1 LLFSKV
7 EDQAMKRDK
16 TGRSKPTELSVEADS
31 AEIPEP
37 AAKQASPSP
46 PPLKAK
52 SPSAQSPGKS
62 AGKSQDKPQ
71 GKSGREKKAADGKPT
86 QVNMASEARLAA
98 GRVLRDQTA
107 HVLHGKWK
115 RDKSAVDPI
124 AILQASDK
132 GRIET
137 LLPIRYGRMLQSPFT
152 FYRGSAAVMAADLAK
167 TPASGLR
174 VQACGDCHLM
184 NFGGFATPERNILFD
199 INDFDE
205 TLPAPWEWD
214 VKRLVA
220 SFALAARSNGFS
232 DADGREAAMTC
243 ARSYRKHLREYAEMS
258 PLEVWYAR
266 VTGDDMIDLA
276 KDERLKDRIR
286 KRIAKAV
293 EENGSDLA
301 FPQLA
306 GMVGGQIRI
315 KDAPPLIYH
324 FGEMEGDNA
333 REMIEEN
340 IQTYRETLADDRR
353 ELFDRYRVVDGAIK
367 VVGIGS
373 VGTMCLVVLMMSAAN
388 EPLFLQFKEAR
399 PSVLE
404 PYAGKSAYAH
414 PGQRVVMGQ
423 RLTQPASDVFLG
435 WITGKGGR
443 VGYVRQLRDAKIK
456 PLVETMDEDFLAQY
470 GKACG
475 WVLARAHAKSGD
487 AMMISGYLGS
497 KDGFD
502 EAMGA
507 FAIAYADQ
515 AERDHAALKAA
526 VRAGKIEVHI
536 EE

>member
-1 LLFSKV
+1 
-7 EDQAMKRDK
+7 MKRDK
-16 TGRSKPTELSVEADS
+16 TGRSNPTNGSPEAASDAPQQPVAEQTS
-31 AEIPEP
+31 ATAPHI
-37 AAKQASPSP
+37 
-46 PPLKAK
+46 LKAK
-52 SPSAQSPGKS
+52 SPPGKS
-62 AGKSQDKPQ
+62 SGKPR
-71 GKSGREKKAADGKPT
+71 REKKVTDDKPAQAD
-86 QVNMASEARLAA
+86 MADEARLAA
-98 GRVLRDQTA
+98 GKVLRDQAA
-107 HVLHGKWK
+107 HDLHSKWK
-115 RDKSAVDPI
+115 RDKSRVDPI

-232 DADGREAAMTC
+232 DDDGRDAAITC
-243 ARSYRKHLREYAEMS
+243 ARAYRKRLREYAEMS

-266 VTGDDMIDLA
+266 VTGDDMIELA
-276 KDERLKDRIR
+276 KDERSKERIR

-293 EENGSDLA
+293 DENGSDLA
-301 FPQLA
+301 YPQLA
-306 GMVGGQIRI
+306 GMVGGQVRI
-315 KDAPPLIYH
+315 TDVPPLIYH
-324 FGEMEGDNA
+324 PSEWGPDEI
-333 REMIEEN
+333 RERITEN
-340 IQTYRETLADDRR
+340 IQTYRESLTDDRR
-353 ELFDRYRVVDGAIK
+353 ELLDRYRVVDGAIK

-399 PSVLE
+399 ASVLE

-414 PGQRVVMGQ
+414 AGQRVVMGQ
-423 RLTQPASDVFLG
+423 RLTQPATDVFLG
-435 WITGKGGR
+435 WVTGKSGR

-456 PLVETMDEDFLAQY
+456 PLVETMDEDFLTQY

-487 AMMISGYLGS
+487 ALMISGYLGS
-497 KDGFD
+497 KGGFD
-502 EAMGA
+502 EAMGD

-526 VRAGKIEVHI
+526 VRAGKIEVLT
-536 EE
+536 ED